1 MEIEQ
6 AFLIYSNAQNK
17 RKKEKKEEQK
27 KKRGKKWMSKSNSV
41 NPLAVSTLSNARKV
55 GEY

>member
-1 MEIEQ
+1 MLKTKE
-6 AFLIYSNAQNK
+6 
-17 RKKEKKEEQK
+17 REKKRRRTK
-27 KKRGKKWMSKSNSV
+27 KGKKMSKSISV

>member
-1 MEIEQ
+1 MRRIEIEQ

-17 RKKEKKEEQK
+17 RKKERK
-27 KKRGKKWMSKSNSV
+27 KKGKNEWMSKSISV
-41 NPLAVSTLSNARKV
+41 NPLAVSTLSNTRKA